1 MNCSKKQY
9 TYIIVVVS
17 FWNQPI
23 GVIMALPKIAE
34 MGKEEYPSAVDII
47 INNTNVDNL
56 VGRKRTM
63 EETLDLARDVEHI
76 LEKVVLL

>member
-34 MGKEEYPSAVDII
+34 MGREEYPSAVDII

>member
-1 MNCSKKQY
+1 MA
-9 TYIIVVVS
+9 VS
-17 FWNQPI
+17 LWDQPI

-34 MGKEEYPSAVDII
+34 MGREEYPSAVHII
-47 INNTNVDNL
+47 INNTDVDNL
-56 VGRKRTM
+56 VGSKRTM

>member
-1 MNCSKKQY
+1 
-9 TYIIVVVS
+9 
-17 FWNQPI
+17 
-23 GVIMALPKIAE
+23 MALPKIAE
-34 MGKEEYPSAVDII
+34 MGRVEYPSAVDII

-56 VGRKRTM
+56 VGSKRTM